1 MIPFRL
7 TLSAALAFALASTN
21 ILAEPEGQSRGEI
34 RVLARFSNPLL
45 AAALRIDLRDSTP
58 EYSAG
63 KDSDVPSP
71 FPVLEGLGARFH
83 CLSAAPLTPWDPSEG
98 TVVLTFPD
106 SVAGPALVAA
116 YRGTGLFDWVEV
128 DGAGQ
133 AHGERSFSALAAPAV
148 KPNDPYYNL
157 QYALKNDGTRTFGN
171 VKAKAGADIDAE
183 AAWGLQA
190 GDSTVIVAVLDGG
203 VALSHPELA
212 GRLWKN
218 PKEIPGNGQDDD
230 GNGFVDDVNGWSF
243 AVNQQGGDAN
253 VADDYGHG
261 TNVAGIIGAISGNSL
276 GVAGLARCTVLPVK
290 VLDSQNNGLYS
301 WWAAGIRYAV
311 QQGAKVINLSL
322 GGQSTSFSTLKSAV
336 DYALANGVIVVASM
350 GNQRSETPDYPAAF
364 DGIVAVGAT
373 GPDDNW
379 VRSFTWDTTKGSN
392 FGKHISVS
400 APGSFI
406 HGLDYRSNTNY
417 QSYWSGTSQACP
429 MVAAVCALLLSQGPG
444 RTPAEIKRL
453 IEMGAEDGVGDAS
466 LDSPGWDRYYGN
478 GRLNA
483 YRSLLAGMPVAIR
496 TAPRK
501 ASPGIAFA
509 LRQGT
514 GFDILGRQLGPIPSG
529 KRLSILPNR

>member
-1 MIPFRL
+1 MLNLGIKA
-7 TLSAALAFALASTN
+7 SIALACLFAAAVQAESAERGSGEIRILARCSDPGLAARMRCDRKDSVSGVPD
-21 ILAEPEGQSRGEI
+21 LAEPIPVMQG
-34 RVLARFSNPLL
+34 LAERFN
-45 AAALRIDLRDSTP
+45 
-58 EYSAG
+58 
-63 KDSDVPSP
+63 
-71 FPVLEGLGARFH
+71 

-98 TVVLTFPD
+98 TVVLVFPD
-106 SVAGPALVAA
+106 TVAAPALVAA

-128 DGAGQ
+128 DGAGR
-133 AHGERSFSALAAPAV
+133 AHGERSHSALSAPAV

-157 QYALKNDGTRTFGN
+157 QYALKNDGTRTFAN
-171 VKAKAGADIDAE
+171 VKSKSGADIDAE

-190 GDSTVIVAVLDGG
+190 GDSSLIVAVLDGG

-218 PKEIPGNGQDDD
+218 PREIAGNGQDDD
-230 GNGFVDDVNGWSF
+230 GNGFVDDVNGWNF
-243 AVNQQGGDAN
+243 AVNQQGGNAN

-276 GVAGLARCTVLPVK
+276 GVAGVARCRVLPVK
-290 VLDSQNNGLYS
+290 VLDSQNSGLYS

-322 GGQSTSFSTLKSAV
+322 GGQSTSFSTLKAAV
-336 DYALANGVIVVASM
+336 EYALANNVTVVASM

-364 DGIVAVGAT
+364 DGIIAVGAT

-406 HGLDYRSNTNY
+406 HGLDYRNHASY
-417 QSYWSGTSQACP
+417 QSYWSGTSQASP
-429 MVAAVCALLLSQGPG
+429 MVAGVCALLLSQGVQ

-453 IEMGAEDGVGDAS
+453 IETGAEDGVGDAS

-496 TAPRK
+496 P
-501 ASPGIAFA
+501 A
-509 LRQGT
+509 LRQGAPGKGYAHLRGP
-514 GFDILGRQLGPIPSG
+514 GFDILGRQADPILSG
-529 KRLSILPNR
+529 RRSSILPGR